1 MKKLKLNK
9 ETVSLLNNDK
19 MKQINGG
26 DAITTKMV
34 ECKTLQCRESINVC
48 KIPE

>member
-26 DAITTKMV
+26 GELVPTGYAPCLHNPTQA
-34 ECKTLQCRESINVC
+34 CYSING
-48 KIPE
+48 